1 LVKIRMNKLILLLS
15 AASNTAISRKLVLQI
30 SQSNISDILEIGAG
44 IFALVLFVLSL
55 YAWTRR
61 RQTPL
66 LLVALAFLTFFFK
79 RILEVTLPPPTDQ
92 LNALLD
98 FVVLALFFVAIA
110 IRPRRPGSTPRVS

>member
-1 LVKIRMNKLILLLS
+1 MNKLILLLS
-15 AASNTAISRKLVLQI
+15 AASNTAISQKLVLQI
-30 SQSNISDILEIGAG
+30 SQSNISDILEIAAG

-110 IRPRRPGSTPRVS
+110 IRPRRPGSTPRVSRD